1 MEIARALRVVDLLKK
16 EAGNMTLLQTQ
27 ILLAVMD
34 AEGSSELTQPEL
46 AKRFETT
53 VASVSRSIDKL
64 ALGTVLDP
72 TTKAYRIGPELL
84 SKSLRARR
92 ILEPKRCVYL
102 SAAGSCGGSWRTSGK
117 EVLNDYP
124 R

>member
-1 MEIARALRVVDLLKK
+1 
-16 EAGNMTLLQTQ
+16 MTLLQTQ

-84 SKSLRARR
+84 KKFESTADFRTQAVRLSERGRELRRKLAHLR
-92 ILEPKRCVYL
+92 
-102 SAAGSCGGSWRTSGK
+102 
-117 EVLNDYP
+117 
-124 R
+124 